1 MEVREQAAP
10 QPVDLD
16 ELDQLHEAAKPGEW
30 SVEVEEYGASG
41 CVAIPEINRNL
52 HDTEWAD
59 PLDFERDQSNA
70 DAIAAL
76 HNAYPSIAAEI
87 RELRG
92 KVEVLE
98 AEAKQHDYDLTQ
110 TINER
115 DEMEERVNSI
125 AVALLLP
132 EAEQE
137 WTSANDVGERCVEAA
152 EALRGRAYKLYKGLR
167 DVVCAVG
174 GVAEAGVS
182 DEFLLNAA
190 GEVRALR
197 EERDTLFAD
206 AAQWQAKAALLTSER
221 DTLRA
226 KDERLQEAQK
236 ENDQLRSLLSTSK
249 ADCAYCGLPAN
260 RMAECAS
267 GFPGCARADDM
278 LCSATPTRDDLLD
291 ELTEARA
298 EAARLREALEP
309 FAARVKQY
317 PPWMWTA
324 MVEREKQGVVSGGF
338 RVGGEEITHMPA
350 MLLVDAESA
359 LTSTPITAEWL
370 AARDAEQRRIGA
382 AEELEK
388 VRTGWLTSNEYR
400 PGIPEI
406 WRYIADRAARLRAG
420 KGEG

>member
-1 MEVREQAAP
+1 MDK
-10 QPVDLD
+10 VDLD
-16 ELDQLHEAAKPGEW
+16 ALDQLHAAATPGEW
-30 SVEVEEYGASG
+30 RGELHALHNREDIDNYGATYAQLTNG
-41 CVAIPEINRNL
+41 DHEIVGFFPVYDL
-52 HDTEWAD
+52 E
-59 PLDFERDQSNA
+59 QC
-70 DAIAAL
+70 AAL
-76 HNAYPSIAAEI
+76 HNAYPAIAAEI
-87 RELRG
+87 R
-92 KVEVLE
+92 
-98 AEAKQHDYDLTQ
+98 
-110 TINER
+110 
-115 DEMEERVNSI
+115 
-125 AVALLLP
+125 
-132 EAEQE
+132 
-137 WTSANDVGERCVEAA
+137 
-152 EALRGRAYKLYKGLR
+152 ALRGRAYKLYKGLR

-226 KDERLQEAQK
+226 KAERLQEAQK

-298 EAARLREALEP
+298 EAARLREALIWQRDAMDTGYFLSKGYYYCQECTANALDQASVRHTEACP
-309 FAARVKQY
+309 F
-317 PPWMWTA
+317 
-324 MVEREKQGVVSGGF
+324 GN
-338 RVGGEEITHMPA
+338 I
-350 MLLVDAESA
+350 ESA
-359 LTSTPITAEWL
+359 LTSTPSTAEWL

-420 KGEG
+420 KGE